1 MNQHP
6 FPTHEATHF
15 QPILIERERTLR
27 IAGNADEVFTLLEP
41 DGRQLWHK
49 AAQRHG
55 SSQPLCQGINDTLTG
70 IITFSHDSQHGQ
82 RWNVVAE
89 HNRQARL
96 LRSILF
102 MPELELLVAE
112 TRCEAAT
119 PEETVVKIN
128 WRVAGLSPSGN
139 EAVQQFFD
147 SGGFERQY
155 DAMADQLN
163 DYLADMNN

>member
-1 MNQHP
+1 
-6 FPTHEATHF
+6 
-15 QPILIERERTLR
+15 
-27 IAGNADEVFTLLEP
+27 
-41 DGRQLWHK
+41 
-49 AAQRHG
+49 
-55 SSQPLCQGINDTLTG
+55 
-70 IITFSHDSQHGQ
+70 
-82 RWNVVAE
+82 
-89 HNRQARL
+89 
-96 LRSILF
+96 
-102 MPELELLVAE
+102 MPEIELLVAE